1 MSTIIAILSLL
12 LAFVSIGGSYLILV
26 GGSEDYKEM
35 FTVCIIILL
44 SCTVFLLLNEAVV
57 VNNMVMIGSG
67 TLVSV
72 AGTMFLSLVVSII
85 VQLCKSRFKEKWDM
99 DAIFLLTLIV
109 VGATGW
115 FCMA

>member
-1 MSTIIAILSLL
+1 MSTFIAILGLL
-12 LAFVSIGGSYLILV
+12 LAFVTIGGSYLILV
-26 GGSEDYKEM
+26 GDSEDYKEM
-35 FTVCIIILL
+35 FTICVIILL

-67 TLVSV
+67 TLVCAS
-72 AGTMFLSLVVSII
+72 GTMFLSLFISII
-85 VQLCKSRFKEKWDM
+85 VQLCKSRFKEQWDM
-99 DAIFLLTLIV
+99 NAIFLLTSII

>member
-1 MSTIIAILSLL
+1 MSTVIAILGLL
-12 LAFVSIGGSYLILV
+12 LAFVTIGGSYLILE

-57 VNNMVMIGSG
+57 VDKWVVLGSG
-67 TLVSV
+67 TLVSA
-72 AGTMFLSLVVSII
+72 AGTMLFCLVVSII

-99 DAIFLLTLIV
+99 DAIFLLTSVI

-115 FCMA
+115 FCIA